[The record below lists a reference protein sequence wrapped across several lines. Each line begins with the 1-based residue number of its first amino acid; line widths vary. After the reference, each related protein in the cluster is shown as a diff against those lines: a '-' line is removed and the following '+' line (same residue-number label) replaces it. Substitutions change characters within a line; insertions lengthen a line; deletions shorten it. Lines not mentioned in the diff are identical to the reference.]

1 LKTTRILLAIAA
13 LAAFAGCSQMEFSPA
28 GQGDPARILTGEVD
42 IPDVSALP
50 PDTSVTVRVVD
61 MNAHGQGTDSN
72 QTLDSAAPPG
82 GRLPPTVLGSQTITS
97 PGTAPVAFHVE
108 YRAEDDVLIRGLNIE
123 VRVSYGGKVQ
133 YYNRNRYAVA
143 LGNATSD
150 HRITVERSG
159 P

>member
-1 LKTTRILLAIAA
+1 VKTIRFLFAAAA
-13 LAAFAGCSQMEFSPA
+13 LAVFAGCGMEFSPA
-28 GQGDPARILTGEVD
+28 AQGDPARVLTGEVD

-50 PDTSVTVRVVD
+50 TDASVTVRVVD
-61 MNAHGQGTDSN
+61 TSVM
-72 QTLDSAAPPG
+72 PPA
-82 GRLPPTVLGSQTITS
+82 VLGAQTIAN
-97 PGTAPVAFHVE
+97 PGSAPVNFRVE

-133 YYNRNRYAVA
+133 YYNRNRYAVS
-143 LGNATSD
+143 LGSATDS